1 MKIPKKLQCTTME
14 DALATA
20 AGIVESIP
28 FWHADLM
35 AAAIAMR
42 KKMQALLATNKLTP
56 DGRHLLFILD
66 YFFDTYKDTRKLLT
80 HALSFLFLK
89 PNGQYHINIARKAA
103 EGIIHCSGLKISFS
117 KNNPNN
123 KN

>member
-1 MKIPKKLQCTTME
+1 MKIPKKLQCTTIV

-20 AGIVESIP
+20 AGIIDAIP
-28 FWHADLM
+28 FWHADLI

-42 KKMQALLATNKLTP
+42 KKTQALLVTNDLTP

-66 YFFDTYKDTRKLLT
+66 FLFDTYKDTRKLLT

-89 PNGQYHINIARKAA
+89 PNGHHHINIARKAA
-103 EGIIHCSGLKISFS
+103 EGIIHCSGLKINFS
-117 KNNPNN
+117 K
-123 KN
+123 

>member
-20 AGIVESIP
+20 AGIVDAIP

-35 AAAIAMR
+35 AAATTLR
-42 KKMQALLATNKLTP
+42 KKTQALLASNKLTP

-66 YFFDTYKDTRKLLT
+66 YFFDTYKDTGKLLT

-89 PNGQYHINIARKAA
+89 PNGQYHIEIARKAA
-103 EGIIHCSGLKISFS
+103 EGIVHCSGLKFSFS

-123 KN
+123 KK